1 MMKALA
7 NARVLLDGRLVDNR
21 AVLLEDDR
29 IAAIVEPSDPRCRGA
44 QSHDLAGALLL
55 PGFID
60 VQVNGGGGVL
70 FNDAPT
76 VESIRA
82 IGEAHRRFGTT
93 AFLPTLIS
101 DDIAAIGR
109 AIEAV
114 RSAIAQKVPGVIGIH
129 IEGPFINPAR
139 RGAHDAAKIRAMD
152 RAGERVLTQGCGGVT
167 LVTLAPEAA
176 APEAIRRLASA
187 GVVVSAGHTDA
198 TFEQMRA
205 AFAAGVRGATHLFNA
220 MSPLTSREPG
230 AVGAALLDP
239 DCWCGLIVDG
249 RHVHRATLQLALRAK
264 RLDRFML
271 VTDAMPCV
279 GATQDAFMLQGK
291 RIQVRDGVCVDDEGV
306 LCGSAIDMAG
316 AVRNAMDLLGLP
328 LEHAVAMASAHP
340 ARFLGLDGERGRI
353 APGCRADLVVADER
367 MNVKQAWI
375 GGSPSPQDFR

>member
-1 MMKALA
+1 MTKALV
-7 NARVLLDGRLVDNR
+7 NARVLLEGRLVDGR
-21 AVLLEDDR
+21 VVLIEGDR
-29 IAAIVEPSDPRCRGA
+29 IAAIVEPSDSRCRGA
-44 QSHDLAGALLL
+44 QAHDLAGALLL

-101 DDIAAIGR
+101 DDTATIGR
-109 AIEAV
+109 AMEAV
-114 RSAIAQKVPGVIGIH
+114 RRAIGQKVPGVIGIH

-139 RGAHDAAKIRAMD
+139 RGAHDAAKIHALD
-152 RAGERVLTQGCGGVT
+152 PAGERLLTQGCGGIT
-167 LVTLAPEAA
+167 LVTLAPEATT
-176 APEAIRRLASA
+176 PEAIRRLASA
-187 GVVVSAGHTDA
+187 GVVLSAGHTDA

-205 AFAAGVRGATHLFNA
+205 AFAAGVRGVTHLFNA
-220 MSPLTSREPG
+220 MSPLASREPG

-239 DCWCGLIVDG
+239 DGWCGLIVDG

-264 RLDRFML
+264 RLERFML

-279 GATQDAFMLQGK
+279 GAAQTAFVLQGR
-291 RIQVRDGVCVDDEGV
+291 RIHVRDGVCVDDEGV
-306 LCGSAIDMAG
+306 LSGSAIDMAT

-328 LEHAVAMASAHP
+328 LEHAVAMASTHP
-340 ARFLGLDGERGRI
+340 ASFLGLDGERGRI

-375 GGSPSPQDFR
+375 GGEPPAPFFR